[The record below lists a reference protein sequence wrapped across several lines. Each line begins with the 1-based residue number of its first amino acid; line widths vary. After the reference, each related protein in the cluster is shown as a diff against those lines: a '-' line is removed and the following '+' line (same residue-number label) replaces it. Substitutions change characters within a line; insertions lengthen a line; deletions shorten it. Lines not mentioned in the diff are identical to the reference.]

1 VTLPERHDVARAL
14 LPEVVRFFRR
24 AGVPLVRYRFLES
37 PTSPQSSDLLR
48 MGFFPRKGRR
58 NKLLFKF
65 KDPGLHK
72 TARAISNWSY
82 NIGDGEAT
90 FWVRLS

>member
-1 VTLPERHDVARAL
+1 VARAL

-37 PTSPQSSDLLR
+37 PTSPRSSDLLR

-72 TARAISNWSY
+72 TARDIDNWSY